1 MTYYYALFAV
11 FAVVIFLIVV
21 DNNVAVFIDLMVR
34 YAGVQLKRVWWMVR
48 FHPKNPISKFVYER
62 RLNKMIKE
70 FEKNDTP

>member
-1 MTYYYALFAV
+1 MTYYYALFVV
-11 FAVVIFLIVV
+11 FAVIVFLIVV

-34 YAGVQLKRVWWMVR
+34 YAGVQLKRVWWMAR